1 MVLITGTNLDVS
13 QLPHNDM
20 IEYQIENVRMNI
32 KLKTVAKSPTCFQ
45 IYIAED
51 KRTEYT
57 ITDELVGKIVYF
69 KDDDDLLK
77 KLDVGETSI
86 EKDIFD
92 DTPIPE
98 PVIETPPDF
107 SDIKKE
113 AEEEQKKKEEEQKKI
128 EEQEKVKEEQKEE
141 KKEDSKKAKKESK
154 KEKVSVSLDK
164 KEDIPENEK
173 EENRNIE
180 NSIIPTLDLEEA
192 VTDLPETMLQIPNL
206 GDDIDSL
213 RELLNNK
220 DRIIA
225 QKDGMIKEL
234 RQSVD
239 DTYKAQEIQ
248 LTEVETMWTQ
258 KLAEAQSVIKELE
271 GKISGVSLD
280 TEMTNFL
287 KFINYAQKN
296 KAVVKEG
303 FTEEDKIQIGRLSSD
318 YTLFACGS
326 GESNYSML
334 KQVRKYMDYSPDC
347 VILDFTNDIFLS
359 TSLKVNL
366 KDTNTMDLLKDE
378 INPISLL
385 RDINGTKL
393 IPTTSYNDIA
403 LLNIDWVKL
412 LRKIDDLASG
422 KPVILIFGNINNFNV
437 RYTVS
442 KLASLMKLYVFVKC
456 SPIILTVLY
465 GDIQFI
471 PKSRVN
477 IVALDYI
484 DIVKNILSALAK
496 SFNVLAF
503 SSEIEWGKLGL
514 KK

>member
-1 MVLITGTNLDVS
+1 MVLITGTDLDVS

-45 IYIAED
+45 IYIAEN

-57 ITDELVGKIVYF
+57 ITDELVSKIVYF

-77 KLDVGETSI
+77 KLDAGETSS

-107 SDIKKE
+107 TDIRKE
-113 AEEEQKKKEEEQKKI
+113 AEEEQKKVEEEKKI
-128 EEQEKVKEEQKEE
+128 LQEQGGEKEE
-141 KKEDSKKAKKESK
+141 KKEDSKRTKKESK

-164 KEDIPENEK
+164 KEEINEK

-192 VTDLPETMLQIPNL
+192 ITDLPETMLQIPNL

-239 DTYKAQEIQ
+239 ETYKAQEIQ
-248 LTEVETMWTQ
+248 LTEVEVMWTQ
-258 KLAEAQSVIKELE
+258 KLAEAQSIIKELE
-271 GKISGVSLD
+271 SKISGVSLD
-280 TEMTNFL
+280 AEMTNFL
-287 KFINYAQKN
+287 KFINYAQRN

-303 FTEEDKIQIGRLSSD
+303 FTDEEKKEIGRLSSD
-318 YTLFACGS
+318 YTVFACGS

-334 KQVRKYMDYSPDC
+334 KQVCKYIEHSPDC
-347 VILDFTNDIFLS
+347 IILDFTNDIFLS

-366 KDTNTMDLLKDE
+366 KDTNTMDLLKDD
-378 INPISLL
+378 INPLSLL
-385 RDINGTKL
+385 KDINGTKI

-403 LLNIDWVKL
+403 LLNINWVKL

-422 KPVILIFGNINNFNV
+422 KHVILLFGNINNFNV

-484 DIVKNILSALAK
+484 DIVKSILSALAK

-503 SSEIEWGKLGL
+503 ASEVEWGKLGL